1 MIYKSINDIKVSYVN
16 VLKRKNKYVCITKDI
31 TIETINKCRGIPFEK
46 LLMSIMNI

>member
-16 VLKRKNKYVCITKDI
+16 VLKRKNKYVCITKE

-46 LLMSIMNI
+46 LLMIIMDI